1 MYGLSEED
9 QNENFPLVPLTY
21 NNNHVQKLQPFDFL
35 NKIITYKKKKK
46 LQFSVHKID

>member
-35 NKIITYKKKKK
+35 NKNYYLFKKN
-46 LQFSVHKID
+46 QFSVHKID